1 MLSNVVLL
9 EKKKKKEKASTF
21 IVTFQQP
28 VEVIHGHER
37 GRGHE

>member
-9 EKKKKKEKASTF
+9 EKKKKGASTF

-37 GRGHE
+37 GRGQYE